1 MRIEAA
7 PIALPRAPLVPQL
20 ARLRRLPAVVAL
32 VLLLGACADKSGVG
46 PQARMREAASLGLG
60 VGAQL
65 EVPQDWW
72 RSFGDAQL
80 DRLIEQALA
89 DNPGLRLAQT
99 RLARARAATELVA
112 ASNRI
117 QVNGAL
123 DVTRQRYTANG
134 AVPATL
140 AGSTRDLATLQLST
154 GMEFDFFDRN
164 RLALNAALGSANA
177 SQAEAQAARV
187 LLAAQVAHSWFALA
201 RLQAQLDVAQRT
213 LALREQTLDL
223 VRQRVDAGLDTRLE
237 LQRGEGALPETRQL
251 IEALREQMA
260 VTRNALGALVGHP
273 SAALALTPPALSAIR
288 GAAPA
293 GAIPADLLG
302 RRADVAAARWRVQAA
317 LQEVDYA
324 RTQFYPSV
332 NLIAFAGLSSIG
344 LGRLIDSGSQQ
355 WGVGP
360 AVRLPIFDGGRLR
373 ANLRVKATEVDAA
386 IESYNAAI
394 VDAVR
399 DAADQLVSA
408 QSIARQQVEQ
418 RASQAAAEGVY
429 DIARQRYQ
437 AGLGNFLQVLDAE
450 TQVLAQRRQAVDLAA
465 RALDTQVALMRALGG
480 GYTDDAPPLTPRIA
494 QQVH

>member
-1 MRIEAA
+1 M
-7 PIALPRAPLVPQL
+7 LQG
-20 ARLRRLPAVVAL
+20 ARRWRLPTALALAV
-32 VLLLGACADKSGVG
+32 LLGACADMSGVA

-60 VGAQL
+60 AGAPL
-65 EVPQDWW
+65 EVPRDWW

-89 DNPGLRLAQT
+89 DSPGLRLAQA

-112 ASNRI
+112 ASNRT
-117 QVNGAL
+117 QVNGTL
-123 DVTRQRYTANG
+123 DVTHQRYTANG
-134 AVPATL
+134 AVPPAL
-140 AGSTRDLATLQLST
+140 AGATRDLATLQLGT
-154 GMEFDFFDRN
+154 GMEFDFFDKN
-164 RLALNAALGSANA
+164 RLALNAALGNANA

-187 LLAAQVAHSWFALA
+187 LLAAQVAQSWFALA
-201 RLQAQLDVAQRT
+201 RLQAQLEVAQRA
-213 LALREQTLDL
+213 LALREQTLAL

-237 LQRGEGALPETRQL
+237 LQRGEGALPEARQL

-260 VTRNALGALVGHP
+260 VTRNALGALVGQP
-273 SAALALTPPALSAIR
+273 DAALALTPPVLSAIR
-288 GAAPA
+288 SAAPS
-293 GAIPADLLG
+293 GAIPSDLLG

-332 NLIAFAGLSSIG
+332 NLVAFAGLSSIG

-373 ANLRVKATEVDAA
+373 ANLRGKATEVDAA
-386 IESYNAAI
+386 IESYNTAI

-399 DAADQLVSA
+399 DAADQLA
-408 QSIARQQVEQ
+408 ATQSIARQQAEQ

-437 AGLGNFLQVLDAE
+437 AGLANFLQVLDAE

-465 RALDTQVALMRALGG
+465 RALEAQVALMRALGG
-480 GYTDDAPPLTPRIA
+480 GYSDDAAPLAPRLA